1 VKAVFDTNVLIA
13 AFVSEGL
20 CTKLLIRARKKDF
33 QLILCPYIL
42 DEFGDVLHRKFSA
55 SARET
60 KNARD
65 LIIEASEIIIIPHKS
80 INGVCRDPQG
90 DHILACAMS
99 AKTDYLVTGDNDL
112 LVLGQFGGVKIVT
125 HKAFEMLFV

>member
-1 VKAVFDTNVLIA
+1 MKAVFDTNVLIA

-42 DEFGDVLHRKFSA
+42 DEFGDVLCRKFSA

-60 KNARD
+60 KNARN
-65 LIIEASEIIIIPHKS
+65 LIIEASESIIIPHKS
-80 INGVCRDPQG
+80 INGICRDPH
-90 DHILACAMS
+90 DYILASAIS
-99 AKTDYLVTGDNDL
+99 AKTDYIVTGDNDL
-112 LVLGQFGGVKIVT
+112 LVLGQFGGVKIIT
-125 HKAFEMLFV
+125 PKAFEMLFV